1 MSNQPK
7 QASLGLG
14 ARPGPNNG
22 ALVETLTRF
31 GSLAKAGILV
41 GDEIVRCNGNPIT
54 SMDQWKLDLEA
65 IGIGATVQL
74 TVVREG
80 QTIEV
85 PMKVLERKTLSLEVK
100 ALEEVLERKISP
112 FFGAF

>member
-7 QASLGLG
+7 QASLGLA

-22 ALVETLTRF
+22 ALVETLARF
-31 GSLAKAGILV
+31 GSLAKAGVQV
-41 GDEIVRCNGNPIT
+41 GDEVVLCNGKSIV

-65 IGIGATVQL
+65 VGVGATVTL
-74 TVVREG
+74 TVVRNG
-80 QTIEV
+80 QTMEM
-85 PMKVLERKTLSLEVK
+85 PMKILERKTLSLEVK

-112 FFGAF
+112 FFGLF